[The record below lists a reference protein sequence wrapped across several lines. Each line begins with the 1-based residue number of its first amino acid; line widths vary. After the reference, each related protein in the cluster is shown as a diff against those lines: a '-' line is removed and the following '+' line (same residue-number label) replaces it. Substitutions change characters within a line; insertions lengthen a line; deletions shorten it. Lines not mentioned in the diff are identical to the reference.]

1 MPEIATAHCTT
12 RQEFKARKA
21 LNPGWNSGVSF
32 TQYLAE
38 FSLTE
43 PARPEEAAAAAVA
56 KPAKP
61 AKVCAT
67 EGCQTAFTP
76 RSKNHKY
83 CPEHGA
89 AAKAKVQDRIEK
101 SRALKASED
110 PIGTPVLSDRPLGA
124 PRVLAGP
131 APTPMTITPEQLA
144 EALRIGLT
152 QLGLVK

>member
-1 MPEIATAHCTT
+1 MPEIATAPRCTS

-21 LNPGWNSGVSF
+21 LNPGWQQGVSF

-43 PARPEEAAAAAVA
+43 PASPTPSPATGVHSVTLKTCAV
-56 KPAKP
+56 
-61 AKVCAT
+61 
-67 EGCQTAFTP
+67 EGCETAFTP

-110 PIGTPVLSDRPLGA
+110 PIGTPVLSDRPLGV